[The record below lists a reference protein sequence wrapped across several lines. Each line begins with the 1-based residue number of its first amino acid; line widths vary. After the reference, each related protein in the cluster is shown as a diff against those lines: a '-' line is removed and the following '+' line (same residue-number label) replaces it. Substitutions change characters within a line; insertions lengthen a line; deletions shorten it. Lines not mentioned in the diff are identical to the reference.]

1 MSVRL
6 SGRNQLRYLYAPHR
20 IHYSLKWQVGVLVSL
35 SFDLCICR
43 FTKTS
48 LADAGAMS
56 VSLKLFDVAC
66 CRESLG
72 IITDSALLQ
81 HRLANPCLQI
91 HQLHIEIVDLMK
103 VTKMLPSYHVS
114 NEIQP
119 YRWQIDFNLLYWVR
133 QSTSY

>member
-56 VSLKLFDVAC
+56 VLFDVAC
-66 CRESLG
+66 CRESFG
-72 IITDSALLQ
+72 NITDSAL
-81 HRLANPCLQI
+81 
-91 HQLHIEIVDLMK
+91 
-103 VTKMLPSYHVS
+103 
-114 NEIQP
+114 
-119 YRWQIDFNLLYWVR
+119 
-133 QSTSY
+133 